1 MFIDEA
7 RQILQAREESLRP
20 LLEAWEALRLRFLTR
35 RAGRVEMLEARRA
48 RREAQADPG
57 LFEQVQDAVL
67 SSLDDT
73 GLDQRLQALYHELA
87 GLSGSPALRERRDQL
102 LTDLELRWLEPRMV
116 AGRAWTVR
124 DLERALDESRLDE
137 ERRPVWEALT
147 LAGRAGAAEAL
158 AGLALAEE
166 IAREAGFASLP
177 DACGQR
183 LLLDPGESEGWLE
196 SLRGAL
202 RPLIREE
209 AERDLSE
216 TAEARRRPIA
226 GLDACAL
233 GALYGSGLD
242 GRHGLPGS
250 QHTAAHA
257 GRDPLDLLRD
267 TADLLGLDVD
277 GPLARWTTGGL
288 VLPTQLQGLIDGPE
302 GRWPVVVVD
311 LQAGWRGCRDAL
323 DVLGQVLGSQ
333 AQAVTARESGAG
345 AGVAFPL
352 RHVQSLTM
360 GRLLSDLPATGDWA
374 GRLLEVADL
383 PSWEAWWRRRRLL
396 RLGQD
401 LLRLEW
407 LSRAPGLNVEDAGE
421 LWLELRRDWL
431 ALPPHARDR
440 DLWAADPLLA
450 LRPEEVLPRLGA
462 ELLAASLRTRW
473 GLAGLPLATP
483 ELGGR
488 LLDHLTE
495 PAEAEDWGEALDAL
509 REGLHP
515 RDLVDAWRSRQPA

>member
-7 RQILQAREESLRP
+7 RQILQAREESLRL

-35 RAGRVEMLEARRA
+35 RAGREEMLEARRA

-67 SSLDDT
+67 SSLDDA

-87 GLSGSPALRERRDQL
+87 GLAGSPALRERRDQL
-102 LTDLELRWLEPRMV
+102 LTDLESRWLEPRMV
-116 AGRAWTVR
+116 AGRAWSVR
-124 DLERALDESRLDE
+124 DLERALEESRLDE

-183 LLLDPGESEGWLE
+183 LLLDPGEAAGWLE
-196 SLRGAL
+196 ALRGAL
-202 RPLIREE
+202 RPRIREE

-216 TAEARRRPIA
+216 TAEALRRPVSS
-226 GLDACAL
+226 LDACAL
-233 GALYGSGLD
+233 GALYTSGRR
-242 GRHGLPGS
+242 GRDGLPCS
-250 QHTAAHA
+250 THLPASAE
-257 GRDPLDLLRD
+257 RDPLDLLRD

-288 VLPTQLQGLIDGPE
+288 VLPTQLQGLVDGPE

-311 LQAGWRGCRDAL
+311 LQTGWRGCREAL
-323 DVLGQVLGSQ
+323 DALGQVLGSQ
-333 AQAVTARESGAG
+333 AQAVTAHESGG

-352 RHVQSLTM
+352 RHVQGLTM

-383 PSWEAWWRRRRLL
+383 PPWEAWWRRRRLR
-396 RLGQD
+396 RLGRD
-401 LLRLEW
+401 LLRLDW
-407 LSRAPGLNVEDAGE
+407 LSRAPDLDVEDAGE
-421 LWLELRRDWL
+421 LWLTLRQDWL

-440 DLWAADPLLA
+440 DLWAADPWLA
-450 LRPEEVLPRLGA
+450 LRQEEVVPRLGA

-515 RDLVDAWRSRQPA
+515 RDLVDAWRLRQPA